1 MDSAEERLPISLIV
15 GLVMTGF
22 AMMSWLVRWLT
33 GKATSATTVGML
45 MLGMCLLMI
54 STWTGP
60 TGAPRGVGPQLIYGE
75 LGHVFIRHR
84 WDQEKDENTSW
95 ARESGGRRVCCLSL
109 DPCSGG

>member
-22 AMMSWLVRWLT
+22 AMMSWLVWWLT

-45 MLGMCLLMI
+45 MLGMCLLMV

-60 TGAPRGVGPQLIYGE
+60 SGVAANCTLWQAFPPPKPRNQRGRFRPENAP
-75 LGHVFIRHR
+75 
-84 WDQEKDENTSW
+84 
-95 ARESGGRRVCCLSL
+95 
-109 DPCSGG
+109 

>member
-45 MLGMCLLMI
+45 MLP
-54 STWTGP
+54 SEWA
-60 TGAPRGVGPQLIYGE
+60 GAFAEGE
-75 LGHVFIRHR
+75 PDGF
-84 WDQEKDENTSW
+84 T
-95 ARESGGRRVCCLSL
+95 REFV
-109 DPCSGG
+109 

>member
-60 TGAPRGVGPQLIYGE
+60 SGVAAADNI
-75 LGHVFIRHR
+75 
-84 WDQEKDENTSW
+84 
-95 ARESGGRRVCCLSL
+95 SL
-109 DPCSGG
+109 R